1 MPKIALGPRAEKDL
15 KKLSKSGQRAVYKAL
30 KKLQE
35 NPRHNSLTSPP
46 GSPHP

>member
-1 MPKIALGPRAEKDL
+1 MPKMALGPGAEKDL